1 MAAVTIRKLP
11 DDAHAALK
19 LRAKLNG
26 RSTEAEIR
34 EILLKAVAPTKSKGL
49 GTQIHELAQKH
60 GGFELDIPPRIDEAR
75 YVDFGDDNR

>member
-34 EILLKAVAPTKSKGL
+34 EILLNAVAPSKTKGL
-49 GTQIHELAQKH
+49 GTQIHEFAMQF
-60 GGFELDIPPRIDEAR
+60 GGFEIDIPPRTDAAR
-75 YVDFGDDNR
+75 FVDFGDDNR